1 MGTSSLL
8 YCKSPRRGPAGAFPP
23 GHELHRPSSSLSI
36 PASDLAARRPLPQA
50 LSNKGPW
57 KRPQIREPVTSGRPQ
72 IREPCPT
79 WDVGQR
85 RGSAVTAGA
94 DPTQHLSTGHPM
106 LSPGRVTLLLEEA
119 AGVRGP
125 RDPCE
130 ATTSSAVSHKA
141 VGPPCLPR
149 ISGNFTT
156 GSVSASQG
164 LQTTPAR
171 QECASPLYWS
181 DTETRLQPRPSQ

>member
-23 GHELHRPSSSLSI
+23 GHELHQPSSSLSI
-36 PASDLAARRPLPQA
+36 PASDLAARGPLPQA

-57 KRPQIREPVTSGRPQ
+57 KRPQIRDPV
-72 IREPCPT
+72 T

-94 DPTQHLSTGHPM
+94 DPTQHLSTGCPM
-106 LSPGRVTLLLEEA
+106 LSPGRVTPLLEEA
-119 AGVRGP
+119 AGARGP

-141 VGPPCLPR
+141 VGPPCLRR
-149 ISGNFTT
+149 ISGNFTR
-156 GSVSASQG
+156 GSVSASRG

-171 QECASPLYWS
+171 QECASLLWS